1 MPILSWLLSEPIA
14 VGESAPDFTLRDQEG
29 RSVTLGDFR
38 SRKNV
43 VLVFYPGDDTSVC
56 TKQLCEFRDDWQSAQ
71 AKDTLVFGV
80 NPQSAESH
88 RKFVEKYHYPFPLL
102 VDAGKNVAA
111 QYHAAGLIVR
121 RTVYLI
127 GKSGQIRFARR
138 GKPSPA
144 EVLKA
149 AE

>member
-14 VGESAPDFTLRDQEG
+14 VGESAPDFTVEDQEG
-29 RSVTLGDFR
+29 RTVALADFR
-38 SRKNV
+38 GRKNV
-43 VLVFYPGDDTSVC
+43 VLVFYPGDDTSIC
-56 TKQLCEFRDDWQSAQ
+56 TKQLCEFRDHWQAAQ

-88 RKFVEKYHYPFPLL
+88 RKFAEKYHYPFPLL
-102 VDAGKNVAA
+102 IDTGKKVAA
-111 QYHAAGLIVR
+111 QYNAGGLVVK

-127 GKSGQIRFARR
+127 GKSGRIRFARR
-138 GKPSPA
+138 GKPAPH
-144 EVLKA
+144 EVLNT